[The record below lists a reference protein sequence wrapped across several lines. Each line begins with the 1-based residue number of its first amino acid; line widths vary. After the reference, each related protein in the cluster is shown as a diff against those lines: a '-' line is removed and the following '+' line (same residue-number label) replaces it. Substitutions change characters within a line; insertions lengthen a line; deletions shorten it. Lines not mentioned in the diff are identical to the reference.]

1 MTNPTF
7 VPYRIAPEAEPI
19 IRQLFTLANRQQVTR
34 KHMAERAGVSA
45 GTIAQWEAGK
55 RGRIDM
61 VGACFE
67 ALGYELAPRRMAA

>member
-1 MTNPTF
+1 MTNPVF
-7 VPYRIAPEAEPI
+7 VPYRIAPETEPI
-19 IRQLFTLANRQQVTR
+19 MRELFRLANQTQTTR
-34 KHMAERAGVSA
+34 KDLAKRSGVGA
-45 GTIAQWEAGK
+45 HTIAHWERGT